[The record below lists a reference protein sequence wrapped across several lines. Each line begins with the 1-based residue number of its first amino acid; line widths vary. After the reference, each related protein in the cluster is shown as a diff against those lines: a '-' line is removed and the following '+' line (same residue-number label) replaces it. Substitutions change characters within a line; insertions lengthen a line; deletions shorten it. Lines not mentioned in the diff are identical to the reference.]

1 MYNHFFLFWCECGRT
16 HSCIHSFTPECGWGT
31 MILISQ
37 GALGTVARHVKQ
49 SKASS
54 SFGLVLFPPLFP
66 LFSVQWTRLTWR
78 SSREDDSGYEK
89 LDLEVNK
96 RSLGRE
102 KFDSAYYHKLD
113 LDVHKLNLGV
123 EQFGN
128 INLVEKK
135 HHLTGM
141 SFNLVGKSRL
151 IIRATCEQTNLAG
164 VSPA

>member
-1 MYNHFFLFWCECGRT
+1 MWLWQDGSDFSRYTWYRHPPRL
-16 HSCIHSFTPECGWGT
+16 T
-31 MILISQ
+31 ML
-37 GALGTVARHVKQ
+37 
-49 SKASS
+49 SKARQFPRSAWF
-54 SFGLVLFPPLFP
+54 SFLPFP
-66 LFSVQWTRLTWR
+66 LLFVQWTRLPWR
-78 SSREDDSGYEK
+78 SSTEDNSSYKK

-128 INLVEKK
+128 INTVEKK